1 MESED
6 PKRERLVGVAGR
18 QSAVGSILEEEREAS
33 LRFLKYLF
41 FFALLT
47 VFFVLIS
54 IFVNSNSNLILGWDW
69 HR

>member
-41 FFALLT
+41 FLHCSQSFLY
-47 VFFVLIS
+47 
-54 IFVNSNSNLILGWDW
+54 
-69 HR
+69 

>member
-41 FFALLT
+41 FFFCIAHSLFCIDINFCELQ
-47 VFFVLIS
+47 FQL
-54 IFVNSNSNLILGWDW
+54 NSGLGLA
-69 HR
+69 